1 MLQTRGQPTLGYPT
15 LGEMIALAGN
25 QDVLGISDRDA
36 IIGYLLRAIE
46 LIAWKANWD
55 PYLGDMDI
63 CSDSCGRVTLP
74 SEVGV
79 PLAVNV
85 GGFPAY
91 FRNSWFKYHINGP
104 GDVRGMSAGSVVGP
118 RCGYVWDD
126 ELSSPTFQDLT
137 QYCYMAAIVEDPVD
151 GNGSLSLQVMGETMD
166 PMYNQKMVVTI
177 PPSGPSQPGVMI
189 PLLTGYA
196 STDAAATQFRKITRV
211 IKPVTRGYVKLIGF
225 PGVQQAQ
232 GVTIGYYAP
241 NETDPSYRR
250 IRVNASCK
258 WVRLRY
264 RRSEIKFVYDTDI
277 IPLPCREVLIELL
290 KAVRMRDAG
299 DIDGSDKYVHSA
311 VTIML
316 ERQLIEEGPANFS
329 LQVDPAYGLGTI
341 DYR

>member
-1 MLQTRGQPTLGYPT
+1 MLQTKGQPTLGYPT

-36 IIGYLLRAIE
+36 IIGYLMRAIE
-46 LIAWKANWD
+46 LIESKANWD

-63 CSDSCGRVTLP
+63 CSDGDGLVTLP

-79 PLAVNV
+79 VLAVNV
-85 GGFPAY
+85 GGFPAF
-91 FRNSWFKYHINGP
+91 FRNSWFQYHINGP
-104 GDVRGMSAGSVVGP
+104 GSHRGALNGQSLGP
-118 RCGYVWDD
+118 NMGYVWDD
-126 ELSSPTFQDLT
+126 KGPSPVFQDLRE
-137 QYCYMAAIVEDPVD
+137 YCYLAAILEDPLD
-151 GNGSLSLQVMGETMD
+151 GVGNLSLQVMGETMD
-166 PMYNQKMVVTI
+166 RSWNEKTVITS
-177 PPSGPSQPGVMI
+177 PPSGPSQPGVTI
-189 PLLTGYA
+189 PLLAGYA
-196 STDAAATQFRKITRV
+196 STDFAATQFRRVTRV

-225 PGVQQAQ
+225 PGRQQAQ

-250 IRVNASCK
+250 IRVSAACK
-258 WVRLRY
+258 QVRLKY

-290 KAVRMRDAG
+290 KAIRMRDAN
-299 DIDGSDKYVHSA
+299 DIDGSDKYVNSA
-311 VTIML
+311 VNIML